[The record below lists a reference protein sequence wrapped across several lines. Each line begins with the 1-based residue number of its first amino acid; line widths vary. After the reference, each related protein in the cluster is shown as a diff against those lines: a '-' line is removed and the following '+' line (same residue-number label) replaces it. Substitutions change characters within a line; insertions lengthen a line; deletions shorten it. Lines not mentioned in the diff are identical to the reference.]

1 MIDAIRN
8 FVTRV
13 GIRIVILIGFD
24 VLVAVGVV
32 VAAAQGGT
40 TMAAA
45 LTAIAIIVTLIFVLQ
60 GAYKFRYMVPGVLFM
75 VIFVLY
81 PIIHTVYLSFTNYGT
96 GHLLTKD
103 QAIQIL
109 EDRYYVPDDARTFT
123 FDAYRNEGGDI
134 RLLLSPEGTEQAYLT
149 GGQTLEP
156 VDLTADR
163 FVDSDGDGTIDEI
176 DGYTL
181 MSRGDLVQVIGRL
194 EGWTPEADDFA
205 VSMQSL
211 NAFAEAVQR
220 YEYRPGDDRIVDN
233 QTGEVFEPVEG
244 TFTAVE
250 SDRTIQP
257 GFRVPIGFRNY
268 REIFTNPLITQPFFR
283 VFGWTFL
290 WAFLSVGTTFALGLM
305 LALNLNEPTMH
316 FKKIYRSLLI
326 VPYAMPIFIT
336 ALMWRGFFNTSAG
349 MINTKILQPLFDI
362 APAWFQ
368 EATLAKIA
376 ILIVNLW
383 LGFPYM
389 MVITLG
395 ALQSIP
401 PQLYEVAKID
411 GASAPRQFFEITL
424 PLLLLSVG
432 PLLIGSFAFNFNNFN
447 VIYLVT
453 QGDPPIP
460 GANVAGSTDIL
471 ISYTYKLAFGGQGG
485 TLYGFAAAVS
495 VIIFALIGTISG
507 FNFRWTGALEE
518 MGENV

>member
-1 MIDAIRN
+1 MLENIRKLIA
-8 FVTRV
+8 RV
-13 GIRIVILIGFD
+13 GIRVILLIGFD
-24 VLVAVGVV
+24 VAMVIGIVAVI
-32 VAAAQGGT
+32 ARGGT

-45 LTAIAIIVTLIFVLQ
+45 MTAIVIVVTVIFILER
-60 GAYKFRYMVPGVLFM
+60 AYKFRYMVPGVLLM

-103 QAIQIL
+103 QAVQIL
-109 EDRYYVPDDARTFT
+109 EDRYYLPEESRTFT
-123 FDAYRNEGGDI
+123 FDAYRNEEGDI
-134 RLLLSPEGTEQAYLT
+134 QLLLSPEDSEQAYLT
-149 GGQTLEP
+149 GGQRLRP
-156 VDLTADR
+156 VNLDDPRFADQ
-163 FVDSDGDGTIDEI
+163 DGDGTIDEI
-176 DGYTL
+176 NGYTRL
-181 MSRGDLVQVIGRL
+181 SRGELVQIIGTL
-194 EGWTPEADDFA
+194 EGLTPEADDFA
-205 VSMQSL
+205 VQMQSL
-211 NAFAEAVQR
+211 TRFAEAVQR
-220 YEYRPGDDRIVDN
+220 YDYVPAEDHVVDN
-233 QTGEVFEPVEG
+233 QTGEVFVPVEG

-250 SDRTIQP
+250 GERTLQP
-257 GFRVPIGFRNY
+257 GYRVPIGIRNY

-290 WAFLSVGTTFALGLM
+290 WAFLSVATTFTLGLM
-305 LALNLNEPTMH
+305 LALNLNEPTLA

-326 VPYAMPIFIT
+326 IPYAMPIFIT

-349 MINTKILQPLFDI
+349 MINTRILQPLLGI

-368 EATLAKIA
+368 EPVLAKVA

-401 PQLYEVAKID
+401 PQLYDVAKVD
-411 GASAPRQFFEITL
+411 GASGPRQFFEITL

-447 VIYLVT
+447 VIFLVT
-453 QGDPPIP
+453 EGNPPIV

-495 VIIFALIGTISG
+495 VIIFLIVGTISG
-507 FNFRWTGALEE
+507 VNFRFTGALEE

>member
-1 MIDAIRN
+1 MLDRVKEFIKGLGVRAIL
-8 FVTRV
+8 V
-13 GIRIVILIGFD
+13 IGFD
-24 VLVAVGVV
+24 VLIAAGVV
-32 VAAAQGGT
+32 TVLARGAT

-45 LTAIAIIVTLIFVLQ
+45 LSAIAIIVTVILLLQ
-60 GAYKFRYMVPGVLFM
+60 NLYKFRYMVPGVLFM

-81 PIIHTVYLSFTNYGT
+81 PIIHTGYLSFTNYGT

-103 QAIQIL
+103 QAISIL
-109 EDRYYVPDDARTFT
+109 EDRYYLPEQSRAFS
-123 FDAYRNEGGDI
+123 FDAYRNEAGDI
-134 RLLLSPEGTEQAYLT
+134 RLLLSPQDSEQAYLT
-149 GGQTLEP
+149 GGEVLEP
-156 VDLTADR
+156 VDLDAAR
-163 FVDSDGDGTIDEI
+163 FQDTNGDGTIDEI

-181 MSRGDLVQVIGRL
+181 LSRGELVQVIGEL
-194 EGWTPEADDFA
+194 ESWTPEAEDFA

-220 YEYRPGDDRIVDN
+220 YEYLPDEDQVIDN
-233 QTGEVFEPVEG
+233 QSGEVFVPMEG
-244 TFTAVE
+244 TFTAQE
-250 SDRTIQP
+250 SDRTLQP

-290 WAFLSVGTTFALGLM
+290 WAFLSVATTFTLGLM
-305 LALNLNEPTMH
+305 LALNLNEPSMR

-326 VPYAMPIFIT
+326 IPYAMPIFIT

-349 MINTKILQPLFDI
+349 MINTKILQPLLDI

-368 EATLAKIA
+368 EPTLAKIA

-401 PQLYEVAKID
+401 PQLYDVAKVD
-411 GASAPRQFFEITL
+411 GASAPRRFFEITL
-424 PLLLLSVG
+424 PLLLISVG

-453 QGDPPIP
+453 QGDPPIA
-460 GANVAGSTDIL
+460 GANVAGATDIL

-507 FNFRWTGALEE
+507 FNFKFTGALEE
-518 MGENV
+518 TGENV

>member
-1 MIDAIRN
+1 MLDALQG
-8 FVTRV
+8 FVRRV
-13 GIRIVILIGFD
+13 GIRVILLVGFD
-24 VLVAVGVV
+24 ALIAAGIVTAVAR
-32 VAAAQGGT
+32 GGT

-45 LTAIAIIVTLIFVLQ
+45 LTAVAILVTAIFLLQ

-109 EDRYYVPDDARTFT
+109 EDRYYVPEDARTFT
-123 FDAYRNEGGDI
+123 FDAYRNDAGDI
-134 RLLLSPEGTEQAYLT
+134 RLLLSPEGSEQAYLT

-163 FVDSDGDGTIDEI
+163 FIDSDGDGTIDEI
-176 DGYTL
+176 EGYTL

-205 VSMQSL
+205 VSMRSM

-220 YEYRPGDDRIVDN
+220 YEYRPDEDRVVDN
-233 QTGEVFEPVEG
+233 RTGEVFEPVVG

-250 SDRTIQP
+250 GDRTIQP

-268 REIFTNPLITQPFFR
+268 RAIFTNPLITGPFFR

-290 WAFLSVGTTFALGLM
+290 WAFLSVATTFTLGLM
-305 LALNLNEPTMH
+305 LALNLNEPSMR

-376 ILIVNLW
+376 VLIVNLW

-411 GASAPRQFFEITL
+411 GASGPRQFVSITL

-447 VIYLVT
+447 VIFLVT

-460 GANVAGSTDIL
+460 GASVAGATDIL
-471 ISYTYKLAFGGQGG
+471 ISYTYQLAFGGQGG

-507 FNFRWTGALEE
+507 LNFRWTGALEE